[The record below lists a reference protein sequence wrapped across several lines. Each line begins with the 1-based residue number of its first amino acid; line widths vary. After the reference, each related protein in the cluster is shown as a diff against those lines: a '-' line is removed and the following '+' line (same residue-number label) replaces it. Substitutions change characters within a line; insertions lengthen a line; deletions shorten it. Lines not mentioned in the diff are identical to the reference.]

1 MFWRISAP
9 IIAPGIVAAALF
21 SFAISFDQF
30 ATSYFLSAPGVST
43 LPVEI
48 YSAIRRGFTPEINAI
63 SAIVIVLSMGIMLI
77 FSQLFRFSGTPAG
90 E

>member
-1 MFWRISAP
+1 LVSAP
-9 IIAPGIVAAALF
+9 LIAPGIVAAALF

-63 SAIVIVLSMGIMLI
+63 SAIIIVVSMAIMLL
-77 FSQLFRFSGTPAG
+77 FSRLFRFGGAAVV